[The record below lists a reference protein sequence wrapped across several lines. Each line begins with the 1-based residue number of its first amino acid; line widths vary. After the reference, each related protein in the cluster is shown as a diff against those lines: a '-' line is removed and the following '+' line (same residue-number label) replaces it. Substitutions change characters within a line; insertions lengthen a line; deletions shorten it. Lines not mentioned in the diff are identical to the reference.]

1 MLEAKHMTGPE
12 DFSAKLIDL
21 NSFVVMG
28 DGSRPKIPMK
38 TLKTKT
44 APTSGSCANQT
55 RVKAQSA
62 IAAREERQEPPW
74 RHARQ
79 AAKRVQHV
87 IRIKISEPTV
97 QS

>member
-1 MLEAKHMTGPE
+1 MTGPE

-28 DGSRPKIPMK
+28 DGSRPK
-38 TLKTKT
+38 
-44 APTSGSCANQT
+44 T

-97 QS
+97 QSVARMS